1 MPVDFDI
8 EIRLSSEDFFIF
20 KSKIR
25 TMKLLPVVFLLVL
38 SCCQLAAQEASE
50 PVARDWLVGGAVQ
63 ASFSNDDLSS
73 TTIGISPLIGKYV
86 RPHLIVGGSLNYL
99 YRDSEGFF
107 LQSNLSQEFIT
118 MQSTYGVGIFL
129 RYLTNPQNRLTF
141 YLQPA
146 INYSYSRAT
155 TESFETVIFPSPEPV
170 EILRISLFDTYA
182 FTVGVGLGLQY
193 QIAERW
199 QTRVNYGGFNYVR
212 QLSHNPNAE
221 GTTSSDMINL
231 NLNFSSF
238 SLAFE
243 YRI

>member
-1 MPVDFDI
+1 
-8 EIRLSSEDFFIF
+8 
-20 KSKIR
+20 
-25 TMKLLPVVFLLVL
+25 MKLLPVVFLLVL
-38 SCCQLAAQEASE
+38 SCSQLLAQETSE

-63 ASFSNDDLSS
+63 ASFSSDDLSS

-86 RPHLIVGGSLNYL
+86 RPNLIVGGSLNYL

-118 MQSTYGVGIFL
+118 MQSTYGAGIFL

-155 TESFETVIFPSPEPV
+155 TESFETVTPFPLPGRPIPEPEEV
-170 EILRISLFDTYA
+170 STISLTDIYA
-182 FTVGVGLGLQY
+182 FTAGVGLGLQY
-193 QIAERW
+193 QLSERW
-199 QTRVNYGGFNYVR
+199 QTRVNYGGLNYTR
-212 QLSHNPNAE
+212 QLAHNPNAA
-221 GTTSSDMINL
+221 GTSTSDLINL
-231 NLNFSSF
+231 NLNFSAFSF
-238 SLAFE
+238 AFE